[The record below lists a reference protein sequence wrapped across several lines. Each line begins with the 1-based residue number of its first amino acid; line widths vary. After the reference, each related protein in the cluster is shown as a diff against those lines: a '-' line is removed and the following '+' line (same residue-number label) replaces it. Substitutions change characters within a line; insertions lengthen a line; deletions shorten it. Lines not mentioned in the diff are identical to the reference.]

1 MSVIPSL
8 RAARIAA
15 LVVIALIASS
25 YRPPA
30 NTSSQ
35 SGRDEAAA
43 VFSPLPD
50 FDLRY
55 SQKTV
60 TAGKRPRLNISRAA
74 LKGIVLRY
82 DEMGLPHHTFSPSGP
97 LTARSNEDAATV
109 ARRFARDNR
118 ALFRISDR
126 QLDEARVS
134 ARATDAR
141 AGFTRLA
148 LEQRVNRIRVFGGD
162 MLFIVD
168 REGRLVSQSG
178 SFVPDIES
186 LALDQSPD
194 LDAVEAFSRAAA
206 ECGADLSADVSAVEE
221 TLPSRE
227 RVVFA
232 SSEVDGRSEAS
243 LVYYPLTARDMRLAY
258 QVLLYGVP
266 TALDSYLVLID
277 ARTGRLLRR
286 NSLTF
291 GAGGRVFTKEN
302 PVVSGDREM
311 VTLAGDPA
319 ASPSG
324 WVGGARLEGN
334 NARVTYNPQAQQNGG
349 EAIEAGGDG
358 SFDFPLDLRPG
369 RSPSD
374 FFKASATNLFYWVN
388 LAHDRFYS
396 LGFDEASRNFQTDNF
411 SRGGRGGDAIRAE
424 TLRGAKLSPDGGG
437 LVRNNAFFSTS
448 LEGTQPLLAMLL
460 WEVNVNGQT
469 LELDSSYDAGVIIHE
484 FTHGVS
490 TRLTGTDNTTGLSG
504 SIQGRGMGEGWS
516 DFFAMSFLNGSD
528 RALDGLFPTGSYVTQ
543 RGRGVRAYPYTTKLD
558 QNPLTFGD
566 IEPNNQVHS
575 QGTIWCS
582 MLWDMRQALVERYG
596 FEAGREIAERLVTD
610 GLKFT
615 PIFPLFTDARDA
627 ILLADRTTNAGA
639 NQEIIWRAFAR
650 RGLGAKASTSTVISP
665 AGFRITAAESFEVP
679 AEVTSGM
686 LAVNDRPPAVAV
698 LFEPLTVVLIDR
710 DLATETEATARAV
723 NSRTGSSVALTLAR
737 SEQGRFTGELR
748 VLPPEADGGP
758 GPTLAAQPGDEIRIF
773 YDNAKNGAGV
783 SETTEA
789 RLVAGRR
796 VTLYETGFEQG
807 ASGWTLLELWHLT
820 QRRAASPDSSLYFA
834 KKKGGKERK
843 SFAPKGRSGSALSSE
858 IDMSGM
864 LKPRVEF
871 DYLFNG
877 ALVGETQN
885 SVGDRMTVTA
895 SNLAFIGSAG
905 AFANEPRLIIT
916 FDVPPDLEKVFR
928 RAAIDLHFIEARR
941 AYLNFTYT
949 ASAANIKRKSLEGFY
964 LDNVRVTAISTK

>member
-1 MSVIPSL
+1 MSAII
-8 RAARIAA
+8 RFRGARIAA
-15 LVVIALIASS
+15 FVVIALIASS
-25 YRPPA
+25 HRPPVK
-30 NTSSQ
+30 TSSQ
-35 SGRDEAAA
+35 TGLREAAV

-50 FDLRY
+50 FDVRH
-55 SQKTV
+55 SEKTV
-60 TAGKRPRLNISRAA
+60 SAEKRPPLKISRDA
-74 LKGIVLRY
+74 LKGVVLRF
-82 DEMGLPHHTFSPSGP
+82 DEMGLPHYTFSLSGP
-97 LTARSNEDAATV
+97 LTARSSEDAATV
-109 ARRFARDNR
+109 ARGFVRDNR

-148 LEQRVNRIRVFGGD
+148 LEQRINRIRIFGGD

-168 REGRLVSQSG
+168 REGRLISQSG
-178 SFVPDIES
+178 SFVPDIEG
-186 LALDQSPD
+186 LALDQSPAFD
-194 LDAVEAFSRAAA
+194 PVEALSRAAA
-206 ECGADLSADVSAVEE
+206 ECGAELSAGVTAIEDA
-221 TLPSRE
+221 LASRE
-227 RVVFA
+227 RVVFV

-243 LVYYPLTARDMRLAY
+243 LVYYPLTARDVRLAY

-266 TALDSYLVLID
+266 TALDSYLMLID

-286 NSLTF
+286 NSLTH

-319 ASPSG
+319 ASPNGWISG
-324 WVGGARLEGN
+324 TRLEGN
-334 NARVTYNPQAQQNGG
+334 NVRALYNPQARQDGG

-369 RSPSD
+369 RSPVD

-411 SRGGRGGDAIRAE
+411 DRGGRGGDAIRAE
-424 TLRGAKLSPDGGG
+424 TLHGAKISPERG
-437 LVRNNAFFSTS
+437 LVRNNAFFATT

-460 WEVNVNGQT
+460 WELNVNGRT
-469 LELDSSYDAGVIIHE
+469 IELDSSYDAGVIIHE

-490 TRLTGTDNTTGLSG
+490 TRLTGTDNTVGLSG

-528 RALDGLFPTGSYVTQ
+528 RALDDSFPTGSYVTQ
-543 RGRGVRAYPYTTKLD
+543 RERGVRVYPYTTRLD

-566 IEPNNQVHS
+566 IQPNNQVHS

-582 MLWDMRQALVERYG
+582 MLWEMRQALVERYG
-596 FEAGREIAERLVTD
+596 FEAGRAIAERLVTD

-615 PIFPLFTDARDA
+615 PASPLFTDARDA

-650 RGLGAKASTSTVISP
+650 RGLGAKATTSSALP
-665 AGFRITAAESFEVP
+665 QSGFRIDATESFEVP

-686 LAVNDRPPAVAV
+686 LAINDRPPAAAA
-698 LFEPLTVVLIDR
+698 LFEPLPVVVIDR
-710 DLATETEATARAV
+710 DLAEQSEVGVRAA
-723 NSRTGSSVALTLAR
+723 NSRTGASVAFTLTR

-748 VLPPEADGGP
+748 VLPPEADRGP

-773 YDNAKNGAGV
+773 YDNAQNGAGV
-783 SETTEA
+783 SETLEE
-789 RLVAGRR
+789 RVVAGRR
-796 VTLYETGFEQG
+796 VTVYETGFEEG
-807 ASGWTLLELWHLT
+807 ASGWSLFDLWHLT
-820 QRRAASPDSSLYFA
+820 RRRAASPRSSLYFA
-834 KKKGGKERK
+834 KKKGGNERK
-843 SFAPKGRSGSALSSE
+843 SFAPKGSAGSTLSSE

-864 LKPRVEF
+864 LKPRLEF
-871 DYLFNG
+871 DYLFSG
-877 ALVGETQN
+877 TLVGDPITPG
-885 SVGDRMTVTA
+885 GDRMSMTA
-895 SNLAFIGSAG
+895 SNLAFNDSTA
-905 AFANEPRLIIT
+905 APSDEPRFLIT
-916 FDVPPDLEKVFR
+916 FDVRPGEEKIFR
-928 RAAIDLHFIEARR
+928 RATVDLHFIEARR
-941 AYLNFTYT
+941 AYLSFNFV
-949 ASAANIKRKSLEGFY
+949 ASLADIKRKNLEGFY
-964 LDNVRVTAISTK
+964 LDNVRVTAISTR